1 MVCEGRMLGAL
12 GVLLD
17 FVMVRWDDSLVS
29 WRCLSGVLLA
39 ATDGMVDK
47 VEGCAGC
54 VSINDTYMLRDAITS
69 SVLSLCKRHCK
80 QPCIS
85 STQA

>member
-1 MVCEGRMLGAL
+1 MVCEGRVPGAL
-12 GVLLD
+12 GASLD
-17 FVMVRWDDSLVS
+17 FVMVWWDVLLVS

-39 ATDGMVDK
+39 ATNGMEDK

-54 VSINDTYMLRDAITS
+54 VPINDTYMLRDAITS
-69 SVLSLCKRHCK
+69 SVLSSCKSHYK

-85 STQA
+85 STQS